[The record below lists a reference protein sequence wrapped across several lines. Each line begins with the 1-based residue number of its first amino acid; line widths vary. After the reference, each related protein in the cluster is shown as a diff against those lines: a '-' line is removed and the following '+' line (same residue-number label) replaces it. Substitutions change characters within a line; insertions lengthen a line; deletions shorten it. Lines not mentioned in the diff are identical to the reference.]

1 MWPISSAFKDALNSP
16 VHSFR
21 VELQVLD
28 TDFNLVRSFHDVGC
42 ACPESQPHD
51 FVVDGSV
58 DLDITRG
65 SRRTFTLNFLNPDG
79 EFSPGSEWAGLFFVN
94 RLVRVYRGVSFGP
107 DNTEMVPV
115 GTFMIDRADTV
126 VERNMS
132 MVVLSGSDLW
142 KKFAKSIFSKPQ
154 SWAAG
159 TQLVTVIKQIADAAG
174 VTRFVDDLR
183 DDRPANARDLNKKFS
198 VEQGDNRGE
207 AILRLAKA
215 YGLDVYFD
223 PLGRLVIADYRSPED
238 TQTVWTFNPD
248 TTRMLFSVRATY
260 KDDNLYNSV
269 LVIGTGGKT
278 PVISRKRDTD
288 PTSVT
293 NVDRIGERVL
303 KFESDDISTQAAAD
317 EAARKLFY
325 QNILLTEDIAL
336 DVLCNPALDG
346 NDVIAVREDNFTRLN
361 SRYRIRGLSV
371 PLASSRQAIR
381 LLRNINLG

>member
-1 MWPISSAFKDALNSP
+1 MWPISARFKESLDAP

-21 VELQVLD
+21 VVMQVLD
-28 TDFNLVRSFHDVGC
+28 TDFNTVREFTDAGDTDN
-42 ACPESQPHD
+42 PTN
-51 FVVDGSV
+51 FLVDGSV

-65 SRRTFTLNFLNPDG
+65 TRRNFTVNLLNPDG
-79 EFSPGSEWAGLFFVN
+79 EFSPDSEWAGLFYVN
-94 RLVRVYRGVSFGP
+94 RLIRLWRGVYYGDS
-107 DNTEMVPV
+107 EELVPI
-115 GTFMIDRADTV
+115 GTFMIDHADTV

-142 KKFAKSIFSKPQ
+142 KKFSKSMFAKPK

-159 TQLVTVIKQIADAAG
+159 YSLITLIKEIGDAAG
-174 VTRFVDDLR
+174 VTRFVDDLS
-183 DDRPANARDLNKKFS
+183 DDRATNARQLNKTFS

-238 TQTVWTFNPD
+238 TQTVWTYDP
-248 TTRMLFSVRATY
+248 TKTRMLLSVRATY
-260 KDDNLYNSV
+260 KDDQLYNSV

-293 NVDRIGERVL
+293 NVDRIGERVF
-303 KFESDDISTQAAAD
+303 KFESDDISTQEAADAAAK
-317 EAARKLFY
+317 KLFY
-325 QNILLTEDIAL
+325 QHVLLTEDIAL
-336 DVLCNPALDG
+336 DGICNPALDG
-346 NDVIAVREDNFTRLN
+346 NDVIAVREADFTGLDN
-361 SRYRIRGLSV
+361 RYRVRGLTV
-371 PLASSRQAIR
+371 PLASSRQTLR
-381 LLRNINLG
+381 LLRNVNLG